1 MVYKNTTT
9 EEIIKK
15 VVSNFETDLNYF
27 KIHTGKIEIYEK
39 EEGKFYLS
47 SYDRDEGEKLIYNQK
62 TEKGA
67 PEEIIRQLALYYFI
81 DELGY
86 PKERVMIE
94 KSVSFGREVKKKKA
108 DIVIFQED
116 LVTPWLVSEIKAI
129 GQKNNFQ
136 QFKSYVNGEGSP
148 IGVISNG
155 EELFAFV
162 RPYPK
167 EFESLADSV
176 PSFENYEKVKGS
188 KNPLEELLKIVDE
201 KDYTL
206 EELKNDNLK
215 NTPDLKKVITRL
227 EELVLANSGVEVFSE
242 IFKLIY
248 AKLYDEW
255 ENETGEAS
263 KLRFKKYYHPETTK
277 KEIEKLFE
285 ESKKE
290 WKGIFD
296 KTETLKLSTNH
307 LQICVKS
314 FEKIQLFDSNLRII
328 DEAFEYLVPEV
339 AKSKKG
345 QYFTPRVVID
355 MCIMMLNPDN
365 KEYILDPSCGSAG
378 FLVHSMKYIW
388 EKHGLSNYQARSRY
402 ASRHI
407 WGIDFDEKSTKIA
420 KAIMLI
426 AGDGKSH
433 IYRENT
439 LDFKNWSTGLVDDL
453 SKEDLVEK
461 GNKNLNFDVILANPP
476 FAGEINE
483 QDLIRQYNDILQTK
497 TSKVGIK
504 NTEAKKVLDE
514 TQLSELKEYVKEFTQ
529 DVQYG
534 DYEEYKATTKEAVV
548 SYIKEN
554 FDIPDGNINRVFDIS
569 ATTKQ
574 AEDYKK
580 ISRHILFIQ
589 RILDMLKE
597 GGRTAIVLPQGVFNN
612 GGDKYIRDYFF
623 DKARVLAVVGL
634 CSGSFQPHT
643 GVQTSVIFL
652 RKLTESQKR
661 DSVYLDNYEIPFFA
675 SKIPFKNSSGDYLFL
690 KDENNQDIKAEENKF
705 PYAIGDKIYETDL
718 FVIADAFQKWGKEQF
733 QNGDDI
739 FDFLEA

>member
-1 MVYKNTTT
+1 MDYKNALT
-9 EEIIKK
+9 EEIIKH

-27 KIHTGKIEIYEK
+27 KNHTQKLDIYEK
-39 EEGKFYLS
+39 EGGKFFLK
-47 SYDRDEGEKLIYNQK
+47 SYDQDGAERQIYNQK
-62 TEKGA
+62 THKGA
-67 PEEIIRQLALYYFI
+67 PEEIIRQLLLFFLI

-86 PKERVMIE
+86 PKERVEIE
-94 KSVSFGREVKKKKA
+94 KTVNFGREVKKKKA
-108 DIVIFQED
+108 DVVIYGED
-116 LVTPWLVSEIKAI
+116 LTTPWLVAEVKSI
-129 GQKNNFQ
+129 GETNNFQ

-148 IGVISNG
+148 IGVITNG

-176 PSFENYEKVKGS
+176 PTFENYEKVKNS
-188 KNPLEELLKIVDE
+188 DNPLEELLKVVEE
-201 KDYTL
+201 KDYTI
-206 EELKNDNLK
+206 EELKEDNKK
-215 NTPDLKKVITRL
+215 NTPDLKKVIIRL
-227 EELVLANSGVEVFSE
+227 EELVLANSGAEVFSE

-255 ENETGEAS
+255 ENETGES
-263 KLRFKKYYHPETTK
+263 QKLRFRKYYHAETTQ

-296 KTETLKLSTNH
+296 ETERIKLSPNH

-355 MCIMMLNPDN
+355 MCVMMLNPSN

-378 FLVHSMKYIW
+378 FLVHTMKYIW
-388 EKHGLSNYQARSRY
+388 EKHNLDNFHAKSRY
-402 ASRHI
+402 ASRYI
-407 WGIDFDEKSTKIA
+407 WGFDFDERSTKIS

-433 IYRENT
+433 IYRENS
-439 LDFKNWSTGLVDDL
+439 LDFKNWKTSLVDDL
-453 SKEDLVEK
+453 KKEELIAE
-461 GNKNLNFDVILANPP
+461 GNKYLNFDVVLANPP

-483 QDLIRQYNDILQTK
+483 QDLIRQYNDILHTK
-497 TSKVGIK
+497 TSKVGVK
-504 NTEAKKVLDE
+504 KEAKEILNDE
-514 TQLSELKEYVKEFTQ
+514 QLAELQEYVKEFTQ

-534 DYEEYKATTKEAVV
+534 DFEEYRAQTEKAILEYLKESFDVA
-548 SYIKEN
+548 EN
-554 FDIPDGNINRVFDIS
+554 KARKFFDIS
-569 ATTKQ
+569 AIAKQ
-574 AEDYKK
+574 ASDYQK

-597 GGRTAIVLPQGVFNN
+597 GGRAAIVLPQGIFNN
-612 GGDKYIRDYFF
+612 SGEKYVRDYLF
-623 DKARVLAVVGL
+623 DKARILAVVGL
-634 CSGSFQPHT
+634 HGNSFKPHT
-643 GVQTSVIFL
+643 GTKTSVLFL
-652 RKLTESQKR
+652 RKLTEEQKR
-661 DSVYLDNYEIPFFA
+661 DVEYLENYEIPFFT
-675 SKIPFKNSSGDYLFL
+675 SKIGFKNNSGDYVFL
-690 KDENNQDIKAEENKF
+690 QDENEQDVKAEEGKF
-705 PYAIGDKIYETDL
+705 PYFAGDKIYQTDL
-718 FVIADAFQKWGKEQF
+718 FVIADAFKEWGLEQC
-733 QNGDDI
+733 NKGDTV
-739 FDFLEA
+739 FNFLEN

>member
-1 MVYKNTTT
+1 MNYKNVTS
-9 EEIIKK
+9 EKIIKK
-15 VVSNFETDLNYF
+15 VVINFETDLNYF
-27 KIHTGKIEIYEK
+27 KSHINKIEIYKK
-39 EEGKFYLS
+39 EEGKFYLT
-47 SYDRDEGEKLIYNQK
+47 SYDKDENEKLVFNEK
-62 TEKGA
+62 TGKGA

-86 PKERVMIE
+86 PKERVEIE

-108 DIVIFQED
+108 DIVIYQED
-116 LVTPWLVSEIKAI
+116 LTTPWLVSEIKAI

-176 PSFENYEKVKGS
+176 PSFENYEKVKAS
-188 KNPLEELLKIVDE
+188 KNPLDELLKIVDE
-201 KDYTL
+201 KDYTI
-206 EELKNDNLK
+206 EELKEDNRK
-215 NTPDLKKVITRL
+215 NSPDLKKVITRL

-255 ENETGEAS
+255 ENETGESS
-263 KLRFKKYYHPETTK
+263 KLRFRKYYHPETTK
-277 KEIEKLFE
+277 REIEKLFE

-296 KTETLKLSTNH
+296 INDELKLSTNH

-355 MCIMMLNPDN
+355 MCIMMLNPHN

-388 EKHGLSNYQARSRY
+388 EKYNLSNFQAKSRY
-402 ASRHI
+402 ASRYI

-426 AGDGKSH
+426 AGDGRSH
-433 IYRENT
+433 VYRENT
-439 LDFKNWSTGLVDDL
+439 LDFKNWKTQLVDDL

-461 GNKNLNFDVILANPP
+461 GNKNLHFDVILANPP

-504 NTEAKKVLDE
+504 TAQAKKVLDK
-514 TQLSELKEYVKEFTQ
+514 TQLSELREYVKEFTQ

-534 DYEEYKATTKEAVV
+534 DFKEYETATRTAVV
-548 SYIKEN
+548 SYIKDN
-554 FDIPDGNINRVFDIS
+554 FEIPEGNISEVFDVS
-569 ATTKQ
+569 ATVKQ
-574 AEDYKK
+574 AEDYQK

-612 GGDKYIRDYFF
+612 GGDKYIRDYLF

-634 CSGSFQPHT
+634 HPGSFQPHA
-643 GVQTSVIFL
+643 GVQTSVLFL
-652 RKLTESQKR
+652 RKLTEVQKR
-661 DSVYLDNYEIPFFA
+661 DSEYLENYEIPFFA

-690 KDENNQDIKAEENKF
+690 KDENGQDIKSEEQNF
-705 PYAIGDKIYETDL
+705 PYGKGDKIYETDL
-718 FVIADAFQKWGKEQF
+718 FVIADAFKKWGKEQLDS
-733 QNGDDI
+733 GDEV
-739 FDFLEA
+739 FDFLEK